1 MPRRLLRPNSP
12 GGRPRVIYSE
22 PDDAFR
28 MAAIN
33 ALRDRFELITI
44 ASGLDPV
51 RKAREEGP
59 EMVLISVAGNP
70 ERALRA
76 CRLLKAELDPPTVGV
91 LNLQWARLTSG
102 EVMEGSGAD
111 GYLLGRPDLGVF
123 DEWVVGVYS
132 GERPIITLPRPGILG
147 RIKRRLKR

>member
-1 MPRRLLRPNSP
+1 ML
-12 GGRPRVIYSE
+12 YSE

-28 MAAIN
+28 MAAID
-33 ALRDRFELITI
+33 ALRDRFEVITI

-59 EMVLISVAGNP
+59 EMVLISVAGNT

-76 CRLLKAELDPPTVGV
+76 CRLLKAELEPPTVGV
-91 LNLQWARLTSG
+91 LNLQWARLTPG

-111 GYLLGRPDLGVF
+111 GYLLGRPDLAAF
-123 DEWVVGVYS
+123 DAWVVGVYA
-132 GERPIITLPRPGILG
+132 GERPVVTLERPGLLG
-147 RIKRRLKR
+147 RIKRRLRR